1 MRVRL
6 RFSKLGKV
14 RFVGHRDVARLFERS
29 LRKSGFPAAYSEGF
43 NPRMRMSFGL
53 ALPTCYESDA
63 EYLDLPIA
71 PGGWDG
77 DELLLVGTRHG
88 ERVSVEQVARLLS
101 EGLPSGIDVTA
112 AELQERGG
120 PSLQEVITSCT
131 WSFDLPGQDP
141 AAIAERIDRS
151 LAADV
156 LIGERTRKGTLVSDD
171 IRPAVLGLTLDGASE
186 RGPVVVAELS
196 ASQRVVRPSELL
208 TALAPGA
215 ELGVARRRHQWI
227 DIDGARR
234 EPMPP
239 STSMSIPAVAGK

>member
-71 PGGWDG
+71 PGGSEG
-77 DELLLVGTRHG
+77 NELLLVGARQG
-88 ERVSVEQVARLLS
+88 ERASVEQVAQLLS
-101 EGLPSGIDVTA
+101 EGLPPGIDVTA

-131 WSFDLPGQDP
+131 WSFDLPGQDLDEVG
-141 AAIAERIDRS
+141 ARIERA

-156 LIGERTRKGTLVSDD
+156 LIGDRTRKGTPVSDD
-171 IRPAVLGLTLDGASE
+171 IRAAVLDLALVGTSE

-196 ASQRVVRPSELL
+196 ASPRVVRPAELL

-239 STSMSIPAVAGK
+239 STSMSNPAVAGI